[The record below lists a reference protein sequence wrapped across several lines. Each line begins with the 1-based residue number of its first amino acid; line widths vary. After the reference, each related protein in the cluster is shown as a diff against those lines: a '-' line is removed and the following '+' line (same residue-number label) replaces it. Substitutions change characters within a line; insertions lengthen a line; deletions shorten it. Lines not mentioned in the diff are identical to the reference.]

1 MRGPGS
7 TLDSIYVFFTSKSYT
22 PDFETVRG
30 SSDVISR
37 GAMRV
42 RLKIVGLSA
51 SLLALSA
58 CSGGSTTTPS
68 SATGAVLVG
77 NVNDAIGDAVVLPV
91 LRNGVLITPVVPV
104 PSDLLQ
110 ATVTVER
117 ANLTA
122 TISFAANTFSR
133 TDTFAC
139 LMLDVDENPA
149 TGGPSAGGDVAQGYD
164 YSVCAVLPRG
174 STTAQVSRLGGGA
187 ATGITS
193 VPCEF
198 VSANQMRF
206 SVSLSLLGND
216 DGRMA
221 FKVSAM
227 QWVDDPVVLNT
238 AALDLMPDI
247 GRAAGLLR

>member
-1 MRGPGS
+1 MRAQ
-7 TLDSIYVFFTSKSYT
+7 L
-22 PDFETVRG
+22 R
-30 SSDVISR
+30 
-37 GAMRV
+37 
-42 RLKIVGLSA
+42 IVGLPA

-58 CSGGSTTTPS
+58 CSGGSTTAPS
-68 SATGAVLVG
+68 SPAATVLVG
-77 NVNDAIGDAVVLPV
+77 NVSDAVGDAVVFPV
-91 LRNGVLITPVVPV
+91 LRNGVSITPVVPV

-117 ANLTA
+117 GNLTA

-149 TGGPSAGGDVAQGYD
+149 TGGSSAGGDVALGYD

-174 STTAQVSRLGGGA
+174 STTAQVSRLGGSA
-187 ATGITS
+187 ATGIGS

-198 VSANQMRF
+198 VSPNQMRF
-206 SVSLSLLGND
+206 SVPLSLLGND

-227 QWVDDPVVLNT
+227 QWVNDPVVLNT
-238 AALDLMPDI
+238 GTLDLMPDI
-247 GRAAGLLR
+247 GRGAGLLR